1 MQSKTLGSIF
11 IIAGTSIGA
20 GMMAMPLVTAM
31 VGFRAAVV
39 LMVVNWLLAAGS
51 GLLVAQVCCA
61 RATVTTLFG
70 AASEQLGRPGQM
82 TATLATI
89 CLPYAL
95 CAAYIAGAAGYL
107 AGSLDRWFGL
117 VLPFG
122 GDAIVVTLLFATVIQ
137 AGTRY
142 VDWINRA
149 LFLLQ
154 MTMLVIL
161 LVSLLPAVDW
171 ARLNSPAVSPDY
183 LAAALP
189 LFFTSFGFQATVPSI
204 VRYLEGDPK
213 RFRPAICWGAS
224 LPMLVYLLWT
234 AAAGGVASHDALVQ
248 MSREQEPVSALVIS
262 LSETSHAAGMTTTAI
277 SLFTALALTTSF
289 LGVALGLFDYMAEA
303 MGHADSVKGRCRT
316 ATITFLPPLVAAL
329 LVPGAFIAALGFA
342 AVALVVLALL
352 LPGLMIRKLYGN
364 SLKGWQR
371 MLLWLTMG
379 AGWLIILAQV
389 SVTAGIMPR
398 PG

>member
-1 MQSKTLGSIF
+1 MQSRTLGSTF

-20 GMMAMPLVTAM
+20 GMIAMPLVTAM
-31 VGFRAAVV
+31 VGFRAAVI

-61 RATVTTLFG
+61 RTNVTTLFS
-70 AASEQLGRPGQM
+70 AASEQLGRPGRVA
-82 TATLATI
+82 ATLATI

-95 CAAYIAGAAGYL
+95 CAAYIAGAAGFL
-107 AGSLDRWFGL
+107 AGSLEHWFGL

-122 GDAIVVTLLFATVIQ
+122 GDVIAVTLVFAAVIQ

-142 VDWINRA
+142 VDWVNRS

-154 MTMLVIL
+154 LAMLAVL
-161 LVSLLPAVDW
+161 LVALLPAVDW
-171 ARLNSPAVSPDY
+171 ARLDSPMTSPNY
-183 LAAALP
+183 LVAALP

-213 RFRPAICWGAS
+213 RFRPAILWGAS

-234 AAAGGVASHDALVQ
+234 AASNGVVSHDALVH

-262 LSETSHAAGMTTTAI
+262 LTEASHSAGVTTAI
-277 SLFTALALTTSF
+277 TLFTALALTTSF

-303 MGHADSVKGRCRT
+303 MGHTDSVRGRYRT
-316 ATITFLPPLVAAL
+316 AAITFLPPLIAVL

-352 LPGLMIRKLYGN
+352 LPGLMVRKLYGD
-364 SLKGWQR
+364 SLESWQR
-371 MLLWLTMG
+371 MLLSLVMMLG
-379 AGWLIILAQV
+379 GVIILAQV
-389 SVTAGIMPR
+389 LVAVGVMPQL
-398 PG
+398 G